1 MLNEPF
7 SPIKQTENKK
17 RGDFIVLK
25 KFFELL
31 SDSKRNDLFQ
41 IYINNRYRPTLFRVS
56 DHWTRSGQVF
66 TIIKQ
71 NSASHPFCAVF
82 NFAAQFETLE

>member
-17 RGDFIVLK
+17 TADFIVLK

-41 IYINNRYRPTLFRVS
+41 IYINNRYRPAPSRVS
-56 DHWTRSGQVF
+56 DHGCRGGQVF
-66 TIIKQ
+66 PVIKQ
-71 NSASHPFCAVF
+71 NSASHPFRAVF